1 MTARLAPALGLSTAA
16 LLLVVVGV
24 GAMSLTDASSAP
36 RSTALAVLSSTSP
49 TSSAPPARVV
59 PQQSSVT
66 SARPT
71 RSAPV
76 IATASP
82 KSFASQSPAVPSTS
96 PSGVSGNFAPKLPAV
111 PGTGATSSSQDAR
124 AVFDAINHARLAQHL
139 PALTWSSRLQLSA
152 QRHNLV
158 MAADNT
164 LAHQVGDEGSLGQ
177 RENQAGIRWSFA
189 AENIGWTTTR
199 SLDGALGIQ
208 SSMLAESAPDDAHR
222 RNILSRDAHAV
233 GIAVLVDAQ
242 HGRLWLTEDF
252 ADIG

>member
-16 LLLVVVGV
+16 LLLMAVGFS
-24 GAMSLTDASSAP
+24 AMSLADASSAP
-36 RSTALAVLSSTSP
+36 RSTALAVLSSTTP
-49 TSSAPPARVV
+49 ASSAPPARVI
-59 PQQSSVT
+59 PQQSSLT

-71 RSAPV
+71 RSASV
-76 IATASP
+76 IATARP
-82 KSFASQSPAVPSTS
+82 KSFASRSTAVPSTS
-96 PSGVSGNFAPKLPAV
+96 PSGTVSGNFAPKLPAV
-111 PGTGATSSSQDAR
+111 PSSGDSQDAR
-124 AVFDAINHARLAQHL
+124 AVFDAINQARLAQHL

-152 QRHNLV
+152 QRHNQV

-222 RNILSRDAHAV
+222 RNILSHDAHAV
-233 GIAVLVDAQ
+233 GIAVLIDAK